1 MGDAIV
7 TAAAR
12 GIAATAAIQ
21 PVAPASRYTPRM
33 LLPRHLAALCL
44 PAGLLA
50 GGAARAQETPREV
63 VLPVENVRYDYAQ
76 VLSVRPVYQTLRTT
90 SMERV
95 CDPREPAISAT
106 LARVMNAVRN
116 RAADGE
122 DAGKTQNCRME
133 PVVKEHRRT
142 IAYDVDY
149 MYRGA
154 KFRTRM
160 DRDPGYR
167 LRIRIAIA
175 PQPF

>member
-1 MGDAIV
+1 M
-7 TAAAR
+7 R
-12 GIAATAAIQ
+12 PSRFLAT
-21 PVAPASRYTPRM
+21 
-33 LLPRHLAALCL
+33 LCL
-44 PAGLLA
+44 PASLFAGALA
-50 GGAARAQETPREV
+50 HAQESPPEV

-76 VLSVRPVYQTLRTT
+76 VLSVRPVYQILRTT
-90 SMERV
+90 SMEQV
-95 CDPREPAISAT
+95 CDSREPAISAA

-116 RAADGE
+116 KAAAE
-122 DAGKTQNCRME
+122 QTKNCRME
-133 PVVKEHRRT
+133 PVAKEHRRT

-160 DRDPGYR
+160 DRDPGNR